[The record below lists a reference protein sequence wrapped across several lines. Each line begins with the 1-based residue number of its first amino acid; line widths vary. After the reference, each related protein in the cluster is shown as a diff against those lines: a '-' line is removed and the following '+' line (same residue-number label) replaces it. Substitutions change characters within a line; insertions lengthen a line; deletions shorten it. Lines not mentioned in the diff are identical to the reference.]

1 MNIVHRAAGGQL
13 SGRSDRRTGLQR
25 LNHSRAPFSGR
36 GLIFNVGVDA
46 IEQTFRAELG
56 QLVVEI
62 FAGLAEKFIR
72 GIAETKDGERGPV
85 QLRRFL
91 REQELMQCDR
101 FFRRLSF
108 PLGGRYNHQQFFRSN
123 LFEFIIACIHQLHV
137 QLRRQQ
143 IVTQRFGDAAGVAG
157 LRGATMKPLLEA
169 RQIRKQFSGVAVLKG
184 IDFTLCAGQVHALMG
199 GNGAG
204 KSTLMKI
211 IAGVETPDSG
221 ELTIGDRAF
230 ARLSPALAHQLG
242 IYLVPQEPMLFPN
255 LSVRENILF
264 RLPKRADTAARL
276 QEKLQQLNCQIN
288 LDASASTLEVADQQM
303 VEILRGLMREARI
316 LILDEPTASLT
327 PGETERL
334 FSQIRALQA
343 LDVGIVFISHK
354 LPEIRQLASHISVM
368 RDGAVV
374 LSGETATYRDEQL
387 ISAMTPASRDHTLS
401 DTQKLWLALPG
412 NRRTQAQ
419 DFPVL
424 RVEDLTGEGFIDLNL
439 EIRAGEIVGLAGLVG
454 SGRTEFAETLYGL
467 RPPRAGRIWLENRE
481 ISNDSTRARLASGLV
496 YLPEDR
502 QVSGLFLD
510 APVRWNTVM
519 FNQPSWWQQGKRE
532 AAVVERYHRALGI
545 KLADGDQPVRT
556 LSGGN
561 QQKVLL
567 ARCLEANPLLLIVD
581 EPTRGVDVSARADI
595 YQLLKSVAAQNVAVL
610 MISSDLDEFI
620 GLADRVLV
628 MHQGRYS
635 GELARQAV
643 TVDRM
648 MTLAF
653 GGQA

>member
-1 MNIVHRAAGGQL
+1 
-13 SGRSDRRTGLQR
+13 
-25 LNHSRAPFSGR
+25 
-36 GLIFNVGVDA
+36 
-46 IEQTFRAELG
+46 
-56 QLVVEI
+56 
-62 FAGLAEKFIR
+62 
-72 GIAETKDGERGPV
+72 
-85 QLRRFL
+85 
-91 REQELMQCDR
+91 
-101 FFRRLSF
+101 
-108 PLGGRYNHQQFFRSN
+108 
-123 LFEFIIACIHQLHV
+123 
-137 QLRRQQ
+137 
-143 IVTQRFGDAAGVAG
+143 
-157 LRGATMKPLLEA
+157 
-169 RQIRKQFSGVAVLKG
+169 
-184 IDFTLCAGQVHALMG
+184 
-199 GNGAG
+199 
-204 KSTLMKI
+204 
-211 IAGVETPDSG
+211 
-221 ELTIGDRAF
+221 
-230 ARLSPALAHQLG
+230 
-242 IYLVPQEPMLFPN
+242 MLFPN

-387 ISAMTPASRDHTLS
+387 ISAMTLTSRDHTLS

-510 APVRWNTVM
+510 ALGALEHGDV
-519 FNQPSWWQQGKRE
+519 QS
-532 AAVVERYHRALGI
+532 AVV
-545 KLADGDQPVRT
+545 
-556 LSGGN
+556 
-561 QQKVLL
+561 
-567 ARCLEANPLLLIVD
+567 
-581 EPTRGVDVSARADI
+581 
-595 YQLLKSVAAQNVAVL
+595 VAA
-610 MISSDLDEFI
+610 
-620 GLADRVLV
+620 
-628 MHQGRYS
+628 
-635 GELARQAV
+635 GE
-643 TVDRM
+643 T
-648 MTLAF
+648 
-653 GGQA
+653 GGGGG

>member
-1 MNIVHRAAGGQL
+1 
-13 SGRSDRRTGLQR
+13 
-25 LNHSRAPFSGR
+25 
-36 GLIFNVGVDA
+36 
-46 IEQTFRAELG
+46 
-56 QLVVEI
+56 
-62 FAGLAEKFIR
+62 
-72 GIAETKDGERGPV
+72 
-85 QLRRFL
+85 
-91 REQELMQCDR
+91 
-101 FFRRLSF
+101 
-108 PLGGRYNHQQFFRSN
+108 
-123 LFEFIIACIHQLHV
+123 
-137 QLRRQQ
+137 
-143 IVTQRFGDAAGVAG
+143 
-157 LRGATMKPLLEA
+157 
-169 RQIRKQFSGVAVLKG
+169 
-184 IDFTLCAGQVHALMG
+184 
-199 GNGAG
+199 
-204 KSTLMKI
+204 
-211 IAGVETPDSG
+211 
-221 ELTIGDRAF
+221 
-230 ARLSPALAHQLG
+230 
-242 IYLVPQEPMLFPN
+242 MLFPN

-264 RLPKRADTAARL
+264 RLPKRADTVARL
-276 QEKLQQLNCQIN
+276 QDKLQKLNCQIN

-374 LSGETATYRDEQL
+374 LSGETAAYRDEQL
-387 ISAMTPASRDHTLS
+387 INAMTPSQPRPCAERHA
-401 DTQKLWLALPG
+401 KAV
-412 NRRTQAQ
+412 A
-419 DFPVL
+419 VA
-424 RVEDLTGEGFIDLNL
+424 TGQPPY
-439 EIRAGEIVGLAGLVG
+439 ATAGLSRAAGGRSYSAKALSISIWRSAPERSSVWPG
-454 SGRTEFAETLYGL
+454 WWDPGAPNLPKPYTACVHRAPGESGWRT
-467 RPPRAGRIWLENRE
+467 
-481 ISNDSTRARLASGLV
+481 ARLAAT
-496 YLPEDR
+496 
-502 QVSGLFLD
+502 
-510 APVRWNTVM
+510 APAPGWPAGWSICRKTARSRGCFSMRSMRWNTVM

-610 MISSDLDEFI
+610 MISSDLDEFV

>member
-1 MNIVHRAAGGQL
+1 
-13 SGRSDRRTGLQR
+13 
-25 LNHSRAPFSGR
+25 
-36 GLIFNVGVDA
+36 
-46 IEQTFRAELG
+46 
-56 QLVVEI
+56 
-62 FAGLAEKFIR
+62 
-72 GIAETKDGERGPV
+72 
-85 QLRRFL
+85 
-91 REQELMQCDR
+91 
-101 FFRRLSF
+101 
-108 PLGGRYNHQQFFRSN
+108 
-123 LFEFIIACIHQLHV
+123 
-137 QLRRQQ
+137 
-143 IVTQRFGDAAGVAG
+143 
-157 LRGATMKPLLEA
+157 MKPLLEA

-211 IAGVETPDSG
+211 IAGVEAPDSG

-481 ISNDSTRARLASGLV
+481 ISNDSTLWR
-496 YLPEDR
+496 
-502 QVSGLFLD
+502 
-510 APVRWNTVM
+510 
-519 FNQPSWWQQGKRE
+519 
-532 AAVVERYHRALGI
+532 
-545 KLADGDQPVRT
+545 
-556 LSGGN
+556 
-561 QQKVLL
+561 
-567 ARCLEANPLLLIVD
+567 
-581 EPTRGVDVSARADI
+581 
-595 YQLLKSVAAQNVAVL
+595 
-610 MISSDLDEFI
+610 
-620 GLADRVLV
+620 
-628 MHQGRYS
+628 
-635 GELARQAV
+635 
-643 TVDRM
+643 
-648 MTLAF
+648 
-653 GGQA
+653 

>member
-1 MNIVHRAAGGQL
+1 
-13 SGRSDRRTGLQR
+13 
-25 LNHSRAPFSGR
+25 
-36 GLIFNVGVDA
+36 
-46 IEQTFRAELG
+46 
-56 QLVVEI
+56 
-62 FAGLAEKFIR
+62 
-72 GIAETKDGERGPV
+72 
-85 QLRRFL
+85 
-91 REQELMQCDR
+91 
-101 FFRRLSF
+101 
-108 PLGGRYNHQQFFRSN
+108 
-123 LFEFIIACIHQLHV
+123 
-137 QLRRQQ
+137 
-143 IVTQRFGDAAGVAG
+143 
-157 LRGATMKPLLEA
+157 MKPLLEA
-169 RQIRKQFSGVAVLKG
+169 RQICKQFSGVAVLKG
-184 IDFTLCAGQVHALMG
+184 IDFTLGAGQVHALMG

-221 ELTIGDRAF
+221 ELTIGERAF
-230 ARLSPALAHQLG
+230 ARLNPALAHQLG

-264 RLPKRADTAARL
+264 RLPKRADTAPRL
-276 QEKLQQLNCQIN
+276 QEKLRQLNCQIN

-368 RDGAVV
+368 RD
-374 LSGETATYRDEQL
+374 EQL
-387 ISAMTPASRDHTLS
+387 INAMTPVSRDHALS
-401 DTQKLWLALPG
+401 DTQKLWLSLPG
-412 NRRTQAQ
+412 NRRTQPQ

-481 ISNDSTRARLASGLV
+481 IGRDSIRARLASGLV

-610 MISSDLDEFI
+610 MISSDVDEFV

>member
-1 MNIVHRAAGGQL
+1 MK
-13 SGRSDRRTGLQR
+13 S
-25 LNHSRAPFSGR
+25 
-36 GLIFNVGVDA
+36 LI
-46 IEQTFRAELG
+46 
-56 QLVVEI
+56 
-62 FAGLAEKFIR
+62 
-72 GIAETKDGERGPV
+72 
-85 QLRRFL
+85 
-91 REQELMQCDR
+91 
-101 FFRRLSF
+101 
-108 PLGGRYNHQQFFRSN
+108 
-123 LFEFIIACIHQLHV
+123 
-137 QLRRQQ
+137 
-143 IVTQRFGDAAGVAG
+143 
-157 LRGATMKPLLEA
+157 EA

-184 IDFTLCAGQVHALMG
+184 IDFTLLSGQVHALMG

-211 IAGVETPDSG
+211 VAGVETPDEG
-221 ELTIGDRAF
+221 ELIINGKPF
-230 ARLSPALAHQLG
+230 ARLKPGQAHQLG

-255 LSVRENILF
+255 LTVRENILF
-264 RLPKRADTAARL
+264 RLPWQADIDARL
-276 QEKLQQLNCQIN
+276 DEKLQQLNCQLN
-288 LDASASTLEVADQQM
+288 LQATASTLEVADQQM
-303 VEILRGLMREARI
+303 VEILRGLMREAQI

-334 FSQIRALQA
+334 FRQIRALQA
-343 LDVGIVFISHK
+343 LGVGIVFISHK
-354 LPEIRQLASHISVM
+354 LPEIRALASHVSVM

-374 LSGETATYRDEQL
+374 LSGATADHSDAEL
-387 ISAMTPASRDHTLS
+387 IAAMTPISRDKVLS

-412 NRRTQAQ
+412 NRRTQPQ

-424 RVEDLTGEGFIDLNL
+424 RVEDLTGEGFIDLTL
-439 EIRAGEIVGLAGLVG
+439 EIHAGEIVGLAGLVG

-467 RPPRAGRIWLENRE
+467 RPVRAGRVWLENRD
-481 ISNDSTRARLASGLV
+481 ISQDNTRSRLASGLV

-510 APVRWNTVM
+510 APIRWNTVM
-519 FNQPSWWQQGKRE
+519 FNQPSWWQENKRE

-545 KLADGDQPVRT
+545 KLNHADQPVRT

-610 MISSDLDEFI
+610 MISSDLDEFP

-628 MHQGRYS
+628 MHQGRLN
-635 GELARQAV
+635 GELAKQAV
-643 TVDRM
+643 SVDRM
-648 MTLAF
+648 MNLAF

>member
-1 MNIVHRAAGGQL
+1 MK
-13 SGRSDRRTGLQR
+13 S
-25 LNHSRAPFSGR
+25 
-36 GLIFNVGVDA
+36 LI
-46 IEQTFRAELG
+46 
-56 QLVVEI
+56 
-62 FAGLAEKFIR
+62 
-72 GIAETKDGERGPV
+72 
-85 QLRRFL
+85 
-91 REQELMQCDR
+91 
-101 FFRRLSF
+101 
-108 PLGGRYNHQQFFRSN
+108 
-123 LFEFIIACIHQLHV
+123 
-137 QLRRQQ
+137 
-143 IVTQRFGDAAGVAG
+143 
-157 LRGATMKPLLEA
+157 EA
-169 RQIRKQFSGVAVLKG
+169 RNIRKQFSGIAVLKG
-184 IDFTLCAGQVHALMG
+184 IDFTLLSGQVHALMG

-211 IAGVETPDSG
+211 VAGVETPDEG
-221 ELTIGDRAF
+221 ELIVNGKPF
-230 ARLSPALAHQLG
+230 ARLRPNQAHQLG

-255 LSVRENILF
+255 LTVRENILF
-264 RLPKRADTAARL
+264 RLPRQADTETRL
-276 QEKLQQLNCQIN
+276 AEKLQQLNCQIN
-288 LDASASTLEVADQQM
+288 LQATASTLEVADQQM
-303 VEILRGLMREARI
+303 VEILRGLMREAQI

-327 PGETERL
+327 PGETDRL
-334 FSQIRALQA
+334 FKQIRALQA
-343 LDVGIVFISHK
+343 LGVGIVFISHK
-354 LPEIRQLASHISVM
+354 LPEIRALASHVLVM

-374 LSGETATYRDEQL
+374 LSGATADHSDAEL
-387 ISAMTPASRDHTLS
+387 IAAMTPASRDKDLS

-424 RVEDLTGEGFIDLNL
+424 RVEDLTGEGFIDLSL

-467 RPPRAGRIWLENRE
+467 RPPRAGRIWLENRD
-481 ISNDSTRARLASGLV
+481 ISNDSTSTRLANGLV

-510 APVRWNTVM
+510 ASVRWNTVM
-519 FNQPSWWQQGKRE
+519 FNQPSLWQDNKRE

-545 KLADGDQPVRT
+545 KLNDADQPVRT

-610 MISSDLDEFI
+610 MISSDLDEFP

-628 MHQGRYS
+628 MHQGRLS
-635 GELARQAV
+635 GELASQAV
-643 TVDRM
+643 SVERM

>member
-1 MNIVHRAAGGQL
+1 
-13 SGRSDRRTGLQR
+13 
-25 LNHSRAPFSGR
+25 
-36 GLIFNVGVDA
+36 
-46 IEQTFRAELG
+46 
-56 QLVVEI
+56 
-62 FAGLAEKFIR
+62 
-72 GIAETKDGERGPV
+72 
-85 QLRRFL
+85 
-91 REQELMQCDR
+91 
-101 FFRRLSF
+101 
-108 PLGGRYNHQQFFRSN
+108 
-123 LFEFIIACIHQLHV
+123 
-137 QLRRQQ
+137 
-143 IVTQRFGDAAGVAG
+143 
-157 LRGATMKPLLEA
+157 MKPLLEA

-368 RDGAVV
+368 R
-374 LSGETATYRDEQL
+374 
-387 ISAMTPASRDHTLS
+387 
-401 DTQKLWLALPG
+401 
-412 NRRTQAQ
+412 
-419 DFPVL
+419 
-424 RVEDLTGEGFIDLNL
+424 
-439 EIRAGEIVGLAGLVG
+439 
-454 SGRTEFAETLYGL
+454 
-467 RPPRAGRIWLENRE
+467 AGRIWLENRE